1 MMLVVTLIVI
11 ILWVFCLGIEG
22 DDTERQQDE
31 SDTETHQ
38 DDTKGKVRGGGK
50 ERAYFPSSWQEIE
63 TEWNSFVAAKE
74 GQTGLGVRRYCHLN
88 NTKFSPAALGKWGKW
103 LDAMEA
109 AGASIADL
117 DSGMFSVTPRGL
129 LQWQRASQP

>member
-1 MMLVVTLIVI
+1 MMLVVTLIVM

-22 DDTERQQDE
+22 DDTERQQD
-31 SDTETHQ
+31 DTETHQ

-63 TEWNSFVAAKE
+63 TEWNSFMAAKE